1 MANLN
6 AQMLLS
12 QQGSKRKRTTIYT
25 HWGKS
30 KCNDESDIHTVYS
43 GQLTALLFALFTE
56 PDVNPHRPQFQA
68 SYFHKW

>member
-1 MANLN
+1 MENLN
-6 AQMLLS
+6 AQMTLS
-12 QQGSKRKRTTIYT
+12 QKGSNRKRTTIYT

-30 KCNDESDIHTVYS
+30 KCDDESDIYTVYS

-68 SYFHKW
+68 SYFRKW